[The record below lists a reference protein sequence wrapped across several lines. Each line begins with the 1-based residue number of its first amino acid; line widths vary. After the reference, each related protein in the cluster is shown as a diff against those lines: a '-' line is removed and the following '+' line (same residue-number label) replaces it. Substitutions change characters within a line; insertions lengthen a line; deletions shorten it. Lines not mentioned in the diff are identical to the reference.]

1 MKSCLPPNQD
11 SNLNATVLDD
21 IDPDVLDIILQHLYV
36 RIPYNVGSHIE
47 RCEKPKDVQEVVELI
62 IASDRVG
69 VLDLV
74 KQAVA
79 ILKDMINEV
88 EWRQEDSEEIAPMI
102 AKAAFDGKAN
112 REFEPVK
119 SATAHFIARTFRRYE
134 MLRGAMNDL
143 LGRYAELR
151 MLVVSDS
158 LLNSPPSI
166 STLST
171 STINTVS
178 TRPKLQRSRTSKTST
193 SSTSSWRNKLP
204 WP

>member
-47 RCEKPKDVQEVVELI
+47 RCEKPEDVQEVVQLI

-88 EWRQEDSEEIAPMI
+88 E
-102 AKAAFDGKAN
+102 
-112 REFEPVK
+112 RE
-119 SATAHFIARTFRRYE
+119 S
-134 MLRGAMNDL
+134 
-143 LGRYAELR
+143 GRF
-151 MLVVSDS
+151 
-158 LLNSPPSI
+158 
-166 STLST
+166 
-171 STINTVS
+171 
-178 TRPKLQRSRTSKTST
+178 
-193 SSTSSWRNKLP
+193 
-204 WP
+204 